1 MRVMN
6 FGKCN
11 FYLRKANFDDI
22 VASSAGILQEKE
34 GRRQEWEMGTND
46 SISSNGPPLWKYEK
60 QNRMLTLQNNNIDAT
75 CAIV

>member
-1 MRVMN
+1 MN

-34 GRRQEWEMGTND
+34 GRNEEWEKIQYLIKRTSLMKIRET
-46 SISSNGPPLWKYEK
+46 K
-60 QNRMLTLQNNNIDAT
+60 QNAYTAEQ
-75 CAIV
+75 